1 MLHLHY
7 HADQCYVGSHVNLE
21 DVRPQRRWRSASL
34 MRSSQAKA
42 RSASSSS
49 EA

>member
-1 MLHLHY
+1 MMLNLHY
-7 HADQCYVGSHVNLE
+7 HRRPVYVGSHVNLE

-42 RSASSSS
+42 R
-49 EA
+49 